1 MSATKKTIT
10 KVFPHHRASYKV
22 GTGGVSQGDLVK
34 MSADGE
40 VVKTS
45 ANTDIPVGVAYEDA
59 DAGEYVTVIHWGIAE
74 VNVAAG
80 TGRGILLMPSDTEA
94 GKAEALAAPGAAAEV
109 AYGIIGTSLTA
120 ESGGKCTVLVN
131 PNGIYMY
138 DTV

>member
-45 ANTDIPVGVAYEDA
+45 TKTDIPVGVAYEDA
-59 DAGEYVTVIHWGIAE
+59 DAGEYVTVIHWGIAD
-74 VNVAAG
+74 VNVDAG
-80 TGRGILLMPSDTEA
+80 TPRGVLLMPSETD
-94 GKAEALAAPGAAAEV
+94 GKAKVLTAPAEAAEV

-120 ESGGKCTVLVN
+120 ESGGRCKVLVN